1 MTEELDVR
9 CVKASWMGRLLGK
22 RRFTISISMNSYT
35 KVSGTGATVNDAW
48 ETACMSARFFT
59 GTTMQ
64 DECPFDERGE
74 PIGDETNE

>member
-1 MTEELDVR
+1 MAEELDVR
-9 CVKASWMGRLLGK
+9 CVKANWLGRLLGNP
-22 RRFTISISMNSYT
+22 RFTVSISMDNLT
-35 KVSGTGATVNDAW
+35 AVSGTGNTVNEAW

-64 DECPFDERGE
+64 DQCPFDEHGK